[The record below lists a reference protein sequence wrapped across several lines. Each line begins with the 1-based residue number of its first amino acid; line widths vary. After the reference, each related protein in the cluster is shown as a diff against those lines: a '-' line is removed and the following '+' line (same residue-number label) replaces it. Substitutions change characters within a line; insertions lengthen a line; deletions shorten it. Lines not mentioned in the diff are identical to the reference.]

1 MPKTREDS
9 VRDCCL
15 KKRGRDEETPWDT
28 IKARESRTFFSFG
41 KPRVAKSL
49 LMYVGE
55 DFLASCFFTVP
66 LLLLLSKY
74 N

>member
-28 IKARESRTFFSFG
+28 IKARESRTFFILWETTG
-41 KPRVAKSL
+41 CEIPVNVRW
-49 LMYVGE
+49 
-55 DFLASCFFTVP
+55 
-66 LLLLLSKY
+66 
-74 N
+74 